1 MRHGFHKLTQMDF
14 VEQLCPNCGLCC
26 DGTLFA
32 DVELRKGDEAKRLE
46 KFGLEIFQ
54 KTKTKPAFTQPCACF
69 DGEFCKIYNNRPQ
82 RCRTF
87 ECRLLKKV
95 SANEMTAN
103 AALKKISAAKQK
115 AEKIRELLRQSGN
128 ENESLA
134 LTHRYAEVMSAPMDL
149 AKDDS
154 KLRGELLPA
163 MNDLMQL
170 LRRDFLA

>member
-1 MRHGFHKLTQMDF
+1 
-14 VEQLCPNCGLCC
+14 
-26 DGTLFA
+26 
-32 DVELRKGDEAKRLE
+32 
-46 KFGLEIFQ
+46 
-54 KTKTKPAFTQPCACF
+54 
-69 DGEFCKIYNNRPQ
+69 
-82 RCRTF
+82 
-87 ECRLLKKV
+87 
-95 SANEMTAN
+95 MTAN